1 MSENQIKEQFPAAA
15 STEVYY
21 GTITGGN
28 EKILH
33 LVKVIKGNLLETRMI
48 EVLFWKSFLEE
59 EDYFNA
65 VISIKHS
72 TMGYYTKD
80 VLEPNCDEILFEK
93 MYSIALNQFKY
104 S

>member
-1 MSENQIKEQFPAAA
+1 MSENQTKDQCPVIN

-21 GTITGGN
+21 GTIKGGN

-33 LVKVIKGNLLETRMI
+33 LVKVIKGSMLETRMI
-48 EVLFWKSFLEE
+48 EVTFWKSFLETQ
-59 EDYFNA
+59 DYYNG

-80 VLEPNCDEILFEK
+80 VLEPDCDEILFEK
-93 MYSIALNQFKY
+93 MYSIALNQF
-104 S
+104 